1 MEFLF
6 NEEYAIFW
14 TAISSIMGV
23 IATIMAVFALLYSM
37 RTYNKT
43 MQIVHYGEID
53 KMYFEILKEAL
64 AKPHLVRQNIIR
76 SEDEKVEYAV
86 YAFIV
91 WNFLESIYD
100 RCMLDDNLKT
110 TWFPIIETEC
120 TIHLEWI
127 QNPQN
132 RVKFKNKFLDFIDR
146 GSFQVVRG

>member
-1 MEFLF
+1 MELF
-6 NEEYAIFW
+6 FNDEYATFW

-23 IATIMAVFALLYSM
+23 IATTMAVFALLYSM

-53 KMYFEILKEAL
+53 KMYFEILKETL
-64 AKPHLVRQNIIR
+64 AKPHVVRQNIVR
-76 SEDEKVEYAV
+76 SEEEDVEYGI

-100 RCMLDDNLKT
+100 RCTLDNALKT
-110 TWFPIIETEC
+110 TWFPIIETER
-120 TIHLEWI
+120 TTHIEWI

-132 RVKFKNKFLDFIDR
+132 RIKFKDEFLNFIDK
-146 GSFQVVRG
+146 GNFEIT

>member
-1 MEFLF
+1 MDLFF
-6 NEEYAIFW
+6 NEEYTTLWGAVS
-14 TAISSIMGV
+14 AIMGV
-23 IATIMAVFALLYSM
+23 IATMMAVFALLYSM

-64 AKPHLVRQNIIR
+64 AKPHVVRQNIVR
-76 SEDEKVEYAV
+76 SEEEDVEYGI

-100 RCMLDDNLKT
+100 RCMLDVGLQT
-110 TWFPIIETEC
+110 TWFPIIKAERAT
-120 TIHLEWI
+120 HLVWI

-132 RVKFKNKFLDFIDR
+132 RTKFKDEFLNFIDK
-146 GSFQVVRG
+146 GELKTA

>member
-1 MEFLF
+1 MDIFF
-6 NEEYAIFW
+6 SEEYTVLWA
-14 TAISSIMGV
+14 AISSIMGI

-64 AKPHLVRQNIIR
+64 SKPHLARQNIIR
-76 SEDEKVEYAV
+76 TEEQNVEYDI
-86 YAFIV
+86 YAFII

-100 RCMLDDNLKT
+100 RCMLDENLKT
-110 TWFPIIETEC
+110 TWFPIIEAERIT
-120 TIHLEWI
+120 HLAWI

-132 RVKFKNKFLDFIDR
+132 RLKFKDSFLNFIDR
-146 GSFQVVRG
+146 K